1 MEAESTANGSIAN
14 RSSPLS
20 FAGTDLLQRY
30 KPFFI
35 LLYCALVAVACV
47 GNAFLIGCI
56 AADKKLH
63 NATNFFIGNLSAA
76 DLLMC
81 LSCVPLTLSYAFEPR
96 GWLFGGFMCH
106 FASLLQ
112 SATVYV
118 SVLSLTA
125 IAVDRYMVVAHPI
138 RRRITLGA
146 CGAVVGAIWL
156 LSVGL
161 AVPATANVRYL
172 ELRQAGSDVNICEE
186 FWRGMERERLLYS
199 CAVMLVSYVVPLG
212 AVTMSYWAITIHL
225 RRRSAPQAGWQSQ
238 ATWNRRKRKVF
249 QLLVVSVATFA
260 GCWLPLQILNLV
272 RDLDADFEILDVRYL
287 NVAQVSCHWV
297 AMSSSCYNP
306 FIYASLHRKFRLR
319 LCARLRRCRQHG
331 DIPPASRSTSRAH
344 WVPEAGL
351 GRAQTP

>member
-138 RRRITLGA
+138 RRRTSRRWFGLTAAVIWLVSLALASPAAIHTIYQELPLVDFSA
-146 CGAVVGAIWL
+146 CGESWPALESQRIVYSCTILL
-156 LSVGL
+156 LSYMLPLSAVIISYCAIIVHLKRRDGL
-161 AVPATANVRYL
+161 GESGRNSVHWSK
-172 ELRQAGSDVNICEE
+172 EK
-186 FWRGMERERLLYS
+186 
-199 CAVMLVSYVVPLG
+199 
-212 AVTMSYWAITIHL
+212 
-225 RRRSAPQAGWQSQ
+225 RR
-238 ATWNRRKRKVF
+238 TF
-249 QLLVVSVATFA
+249 LLLVISVLVFAVS
-260 GCWLPLQILNLV
+260 WLPLQILNFII
-272 RDLDADFEILDVRYL
+272 DLDVKLTILNYNYIKVL
-287 NVAQVSCHWV
+287 HLSCHWV

-319 LCARLRRCRQHG
+319 LRDYVERRKRKG
-331 DIPPASRSTSRAH
+331 SFVSNVLFPAAPTSS
-344 WVPEAGL
+344 
-351 GRAQTP
+351 